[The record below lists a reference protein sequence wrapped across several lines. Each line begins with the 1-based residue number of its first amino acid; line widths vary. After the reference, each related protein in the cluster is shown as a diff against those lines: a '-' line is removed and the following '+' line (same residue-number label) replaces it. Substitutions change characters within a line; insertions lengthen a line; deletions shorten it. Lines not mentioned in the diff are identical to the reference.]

1 MRFNLF
7 ESKQKMGRPHGSCT
21 EKLPSRRGFWDDYDQ
36 EDAAQKSVGYVS
48 RIKTGN
54 NWTAAISK
62 KTAGMGGGRVERSS
76 RARWSNN
83 NRSSSRHDVDHH
95 HHHHHQEQDN
105 FSPQEEELII
115 KLHATIGSRWTI
127 IAQQLPGRTDNDVKN
142 LWNTKLKK
150 KLSAMGIDPVTHKPF
165 SQILADYGNIGGF
178 PTSTS
183 RPPQFGTLN
192 RALKTTII
200 MSSKSQKLSADQ
212 PSSRAAADCC
222 FLHTTTNKIKSS
234 EEDDSNQYMDL
245 LSELQAIKS
254 ITESTNYSS
263 AAAPD
268 STIVVSPPS
277 SLSSLTSP
285 LAAAAAAQEKAGF
298 SWCDDFLLEDAFLPL
313 NNVQQSSDW
322 EPNHNNNTSP
332 QDIIKISS
340 SPSSSNSNLEAAS
353 SSSFVEAMLSR
364 EDHDMFLD
372 FPGLSEEPFYY

>member
-1 MRFNLF
+1 
-7 ESKQKMGRPHGSCT
+7 MGRPHGSCT
-21 EKLPSRRGFWDDYDQ
+21 EKLPSRRGFWDDEYDH
-36 EDAAQKSVGYVS
+36 DVS
-48 RIKTGN
+48 RTKTGN
-54 NWTAAISK
+54 WTAISK
-62 KTAGMGGGRVERSS
+62 KTPGMGGRVERNS

-83 NRSSSRHDVDHH
+83 RSSRHDVDHH
-95 HHHHHQEQDN
+95 HQQQDNNN

-178 PTSTS
+178 PTAGTS
-183 RPPQFGTLN
+183 SRPQFGTLN

-200 MSSKSQKLSADQ
+200 LSKSQKSSA
-212 PSSRAAADCC
+212 SAADCC
-222 FLHTTTNKIKSS
+222 SFLQSNKSG
-234 EEDDSNQYMDL
+234 DDSNQYMDL

-263 AAAPD
+263 APD
-268 STIVVSPPS
+268 AINIVSPPS
-277 SLSSLTSP
+277 SLSSSSSLTYPP
-285 LAAAAAAQEKAGF
+285 LAAQEKTCTGF
-298 SWCDDFLLEDAFLPL
+298 SWCDFLLEDAFLPL
-313 NNVQQSSDW
+313 NVQQAASEDW
-322 EPNHNNNTSP
+322 EPKNPVDHNTTP
-332 QDIIKISS
+332 EDIIKISS
-340 SPSSSNSNLEAAS
+340 SSSSSNNNLEAAAS

-364 EDHDMFLD
+364 EDDDMFLD